1 MTQTVEEIL
10 EQIQKL
16 PEEDR
21 LALEEQLA
29 QWGEAKTPR
38 ETNGQVRYPL
48 RGSVVRYERPIEPV
62 AENDWEAI
70 R

>member
-1 MTQTVEEIL
+1 MSDVVRNIL

-29 QWGEAKTPR
+29 QLVEAKPSQSK
-38 ETNGQVRYPL
+38 NGQPRYPL
-48 RGSVVRYERPIEPV
+48 RGSIVRYDNPMAPV
-62 AENDWEAI
+62 AEDDWEAVK
-70 R
+70 

>member
-1 MTQTVEEIL
+1 VSEIIRNIL

-29 QWGEAKTPR
+29 QLVEATSSLSKKEQPR
-38 ETNGQVRYPL
+38 YSL
-48 RGSVVRYERPIEPV
+48 RGSVTRYDNPTGPV
-62 AENDWEAI
+62 AETDWEALQ
-70 R
+70 